1 MILYIYVAL
10 NQSNYR
16 TLLLIFLM
24 FVCENYYIC
33 VVSILH
39 PINLYCGQW
48 THCLMQIYVVSNGTT
63 AHPLEKY
70 FVLWIHIGTYGMI
83 LLSMNLYY
91 DLVNSIV
98 SLESILG
105 FAKQYIVWIH
115 FPSHE
120 LILRPVNTSCVL
132 ETILRPRKQCVQLI
146 HTVFPMNSYTSCE
159 IMLHHMNTFCILW
172 NNIVFYKISIIAACC
187 KTILHSIKL
196 HCALWVQIVFWETIL
211 QPTKWY
217 GVHWNSI
224 AFHDSFLCPVT

>member
-1 MILYIYVAL
+1 MLYIYVTL
-10 NQSNYR
+10 NQSNYG

-24 FVCENYYIC
+24 FACEYYYIY

-48 THCLMQIYVVSNGTT
+48 THCLMQIYVASNGTT

-70 FVLWIHIGTYGMI
+70 FILWIHIGTCGMI

-105 FAKQYIVWIH
+105 FTKQYIVWIH

-132 ETILRPRKQCVQLI
+132 GNNIASSETIMRSIDSYSVSYELI
-146 HTVFPMNSYTSCE
+146 Y
-159 IMLHHMNTFCILW
+159 LLW
-172 NNIVFYKISIIAACC
+172 NNVTSHEY
-187 KTILHSIKL
+187 ILYLVK
-196 HCALWVQIVFWETIL
+196 
-211 QPTKWY
+211 
-217 GVHWNSI
+217 
-224 AFHDSFLCPVT
+224 